1 MGPARTGLWIA
12 MSKGP
17 WLVKPLWGFLSDA
30 YPIAGYRRR
39 SWLIIVN
46 VIGAQMMQYHGVDG
60 ADKVHTALAISAAP
74 PCSP

>member
-12 MSKGP
+12 MGKAP

-30 YPIAGYRRR
+30 FPIAGYRRR

-46 VIGAQMMQYHGVDG
+46 IIGAN
-60 ADKVHTALAISAAP
+60 S
-74 PCSP
+74 CSPV